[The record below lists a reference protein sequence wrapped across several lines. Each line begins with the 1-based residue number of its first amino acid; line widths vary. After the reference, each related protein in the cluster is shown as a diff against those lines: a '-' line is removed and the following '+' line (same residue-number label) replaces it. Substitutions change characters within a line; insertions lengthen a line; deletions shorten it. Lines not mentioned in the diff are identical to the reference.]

1 MIFHKVQIFLNE
13 NKIKSLL
20 YWMSDLIAYLET
32 TIQALIS
39 PLEWIMLFTVIGG
52 GIFLIILS
60 KGVPFLKIQRAF
72 KLLFHKERSIG
83 ISRFQALSAVLAA
96 TVGLGNIS
104 GVAIAI
110 HMGGPGVLVWMW
122 LTALIGM
129 TIKFYSCTLAVQLRD
144 LEDNGLPLGGP
155 MFYMKLGIKKWGKT
169 LAIWFSIAG
178 LFGVLPAFTANQLTQ
193 TFMNVIEPD
202 SFIAIGEFQWK
213 FIVGLVLSI
222 VSSFVV
228 FGGLKSIVKVTSNL
242 VPSMVALYFLMGIF
256 ILISNSDA
264 IIPTFRLILKEAFNL
279 ETAVTGGFW
288 GLVIL
293 GVRRAVF
300 SNETGVGNAPM
311 YHGQS
316 QSSKGTDEGLV
327 AMLGPL
333 FDTILVCTIT
343 GLIVIISGAYQMPN
357 LNGIVLTLEAFR
369 RLFFGFGDQLL
380 LLMVFV
386 FGISTLFTY
395 SYYGVKCFGFL
406 TQKKWGVYYNYFYIG
421 SIVFS
426 ALVTVEVVIGIIDLA
441 FALMCIPNMI
451 AVIYLSKLVNKE
463 MRERKWIS

>member
-1 MIFHKVQIFLNE
+1 MGEFITLLDSYLQFSIKQLEWVMLFTIIGGGFYLFFISKGYPLL
-13 NKIKSLL
+13 KIKS
-20 YWMSDLIAYLET
+20 
-32 TIQALIS
+32 
-39 PLEWIMLFTVIGG
+39 
-52 GIFLIILS
+52 
-60 KGVPFLKIQRAF
+60 AF
-72 KLLFHKERSIG
+72 KLLFTVEQNKG

-122 LTALIGM
+122 ITAIIGM
-129 TIKFYSCTLAVQLRD
+129 IIKFYSSSLSVILR
-144 LEDNGLPLGGP
+144 EKQKNGDPLGGP
-155 MFYMKLGIKKWGKT
+155 MYYMSLGIKRWGKP

-178 LFGVLPAFTANQLTQ
+178 LFGVLPAFTANQLSQ
-193 TFMNVIEPD
+193 TFMDVLKPNNYVI
-202 SFIAIGEFQWK
+202 IGDLQWK
-213 FIVGLVLSI
+213 FIIGILLSI
-222 VSSFVV
+222 VSGFVI

-242 VPSMVALYFLMGIF
+242 VPVMVALYFFMGLFMIF
-256 ILISNSDA
+256 SNFEEV
-264 IIPTFRLILKEAFNL
+264 IPTFRLIIFEAFNL
-279 ETAVTGGFW
+279 KTAVTGGFW

-300 SNETGVGNAPM
+300 SNESGVGNAPM

-316 QSSKGTDEGLV
+316 QSKNGTDEGLV

-333 FDTILVCTIT
+333 LDTILVCTIT
-343 GLIVIISGAYQMPN
+343 GLVVIISGAYKVEN

-369 RLFFGFGDQLL
+369 RLFFGLGDILL

-395 SYYGVKCFGFL
+395 SYYGVKCFGYL
-406 TQKKWGVYYNYFYIG
+406 TKLSWGKYYNYFYVI

-426 ALVTVEVVIGIIDLA
+426 ALATVDIVVGIIDLS

-451 AVIYLSKLVNKE
+451 AIIYLSAYVNKE
-463 MRERKWIS
+463 MQKRKWIK